1 MPPLKEDELWPTWDS
16 EMAAMIHSETLSPL
30 DLIVLTAAVD
40 NRLEIMK
47 LQQANGKT
55 AKQTRLS

>member
-1 MPPLKEDELWPTWDS
+1 
-16 EMAAMIHSETLSPL
+16 MAAMIHSETLSPL